1 MKIVFLDRA
10 TLSPAPLPALTG
22 GHEWVDFDAS
32 TPEQV
37 AERAAGAQVLVSN
50 KVKVTAD
57 ALRRLPGL
65 RLIAVPAT
73 GLDHVDLGYCR
84 DHGIAVINCPDYSAL
99 SVPEHAI
106 ALLLALRRNLFAYR
120 DAVREGAWAR
130 AGAFFAELY
139 PLADL
144 HGQTLGIVGAG
155 RLGRRTAELA
165 QAFGMKVLY
174 AEHKQADAVR
184 QGYTAFGDVLA
195 QSDALSLHCPLNAQ
209 TRGLIGAAELAR
221 MKRTALL
228 VNTARGGLVDEA
240 ALLSAL
246 ADGTI
251 AGAGLDVLAHE
262 PPSPD
267 DPLLQYRGHNLVV
280 TPHVAWRTPLAAQRL
295 ADQLIAGIQAFLD
308 RS

>member
-1 MKIVFLDRA
+1 
-10 TLSPAPLPALTG
+10 
-22 GHEWVDFDAS
+22 
-32 TPEQV
+32 
-37 AERAAGAQVLVSN
+37 
-50 KVKVTAD
+50 
-57 ALRRLPGL
+57 
-65 RLIAVPAT
+65 
-73 GLDHVDLGYCR
+73 
-84 DHGIAVINCPDYSAL
+84 
-99 SVPEHAI
+99 
-106 ALLLALRRNLFAYR
+106 
-120 DAVREGAWAR
+120 
-130 AGAFFAELY
+130 
-139 PLADL
+139 
-144 HGQTLGIVGAG
+144 
-155 RLGRRTAELA
+155 
-165 QAFGMKVLY
+165 
-174 AEHKQADAVR
+174 
-184 QGYTAFGDVLA
+184 
-195 QSDALSLHCPLNAQ
+195 
-209 TRGLIGAAELAR
+209 RGLIGAAELAR